1 MHELRDVQGVTK
13 IKSLNV
19 FNLKRPDDNVML
31 GFSKDFNLFF
41 TQETINL
48 QSP

>member
-1 MHELRDVQGVTK
+1 MYSVQGGVEK
-13 IKSLNV
+13 FKSLNV
-19 FNLKRPDDNVML
+19 FNLKHSDDNVML

-41 TQETINL
+41 TQEAINL

>member
-1 MHELRDVQGVTK
+1 MYSVQGEKK

-19 FNLKRPDDNVML
+19 FNLKRSDDNVML

-41 TQETINL
+41 TQEAINL